1 MSKKVFSYK
10 GSIPASKSI
19 MNRLLAIQS
28 FEPNLKILG
37 NSQCDDVVLMTKAM
51 QDLIEKNE
59 AYCGSAGTVLRFSAF
74 VASRKKA
81 KLKLTGTKRLFSRP
95 SEEFLN
101 IMQQLGVSCE
111 VFEDHMV
118 IDSNDWQYSEKPILV
133 DRSRSS
139 QFISGLAL
147 SSWGLPKDICFHWR
161 GEVASDGYLQMTLK
175 ILKELGMELEET
187 ENSLTIKA
195 QQKPQVKQMLAE
207 SDMSSCFAVAAIASV
222 CGQAVFENYPTN
234 SLQPDSAF
242 VDILKQMNVDL
253 KSEDSKLF
261 VSKTQSLKAVKYNLN
276 DTPDLFPVLAVL
288 CSFAEGDSELHGA
301 HQLSYK
307 ESDRLVKTEE
317 LLDLMGK
324 EHSRIDGGLK
334 VKGSSLAQG
343 SFEYSTDEDHRLA
356 FAAALAAYMGYD
368 VKLDDVD
375 VVNKSFPEFWDIVQ
389 LDLKK

>member
-1 MSKKVFSYK
+1 MGKNNFSYK

-28 FEPNLKILG
+28 FEPNLKIIG
-37 NSQCDDVVLMTKAM
+37 QSQCDDVVLMTQAM
-51 QDLIEKNE
+51 QDLFEKNE

-74 VASRKKA
+74 VASRKLGST
-81 KLKLTGTKRLFSRP
+81 KLSGTKRLFSRP

-101 IMQQLGVSCE
+101 IMRQLGVSCE
-111 VFEDHMV
+111 VFEDHML
-118 IDSNDWQYSEKPILV
+118 IESKDWQYTDQPILV

-147 SSWGLPKDICFHWR
+147 SSWDLPKDICFQWE
-161 GEVASDGYLQMTLK
+161 GEVASDGYLQMTLE
-175 ILKELGMELEET
+175 ILKDLGMQLEES
-187 ENSLTIKA
+187 NNALIIRAK
-195 QQKPQVKQMLAE
+195 QKPTPKKVLAE
-207 SDMSSCFAVAAIASV
+207 SDMSSCFAIAAIASV
-222 CGQAVFENYPTN
+222 CGEAVFENYPIK

-242 VDILKQMNVDL
+242 VDILQRMNVPIKIENSNLIMNQTEHL
-253 KSEDSKLF
+253 KS
-261 VSKTQSLKAVKYNLN
+261 VKYNLN

-288 CSFAEGDSELHGA
+288 CSFAEGDSELYGA

-317 LLDLMGK
+317 LLNLMGK
-324 EHSRIDGGLK
+324 DHSRIDGGLK
-334 VKGSSLAQG
+334 IVGSNKNQG

-356 FAAALAAYMGYD
+356 FAAALAAYMGYE
-368 VKLDDVD
+368 VKLDEVD
-375 VVNKSFPEFWDIVQ
+375 VVNKSFPEFWEIVN